1 MRLLAVAV
9 AGLAVCGSASATP
22 VYYTFSGQVTYTYT
36 YDTGTGYEYNVPL
49 NGLAPGNSATYTFV
63 VDFDQPARYQDG
75 YPSLNTTYTYIDGG
89 GYDYG
94 LASYLSGNAFP
105 RTPLDGT
112 YHNARYDYGYGYSDI
127 GSATGYL
134 FDLRLAQNAYSGDYR
149 EDWLQLYSSC
159 SSCGPSFQVGQ
170 TFYGQNYRYSLVGGS
185 VSHYDFI
192 ESTLTLTSISDTAA
206 VPEPGTMLLLGGG
219 LLGLIRV
226 KRRG

>member
-36 YDTGTGYEYNVPL
+36 YDTGTGYEYNVPV
-49 NGLAPGNSATYTFV
+49 NGLAPGSSASYTFV
-63 VDFDQPARYQDG
+63 VDFDQPAQYQYG
-75 YPSLNTTYTYIDGG
+75 YPSPTNTYTYSDGG
-89 GYDYG
+89 GFDYG
-94 LASYLSGNAFP
+94 LAGYFSGDAFP

-112 YHNARYDYGYGYSDI
+112 YYNLRYDYGYRYSDS

-134 FDLRLAQNAYSGDYR
+134 FDQRYTQDSSSGDYR
-149 EDWLQLYSSC
+149 GDWLQITSGC
-159 SSCGPSFQVGQ
+159 SSCGPYFQLGQ
-170 TFYGQNYRYSLVGGS
+170 TFWSQNYRYSVVGGS
-185 VSHYDFI
+185 VSHYDSI
-192 ESTLTLTSISDTAA
+192 ESTLTLTSISDAAA